1 MKDEVVVESKNAKDQ
16 EDEGSSSSSS
26 EWQIVDETPEDKAQ
40 DTMSREQLERDEET
54 LGRDRDDAM
63 AEEFDESRK
72 LVSVHR
78 TSALFCCFLQNM
90 LSVAGNVISSRRL
103 HRSPCRV

>member
-1 MKDEVVVESKNAKDQ
+1 MKFRKLFCTHIHFAKSFTIDLSIFLRASENKTAEVKDEDEVVVENENAEDQ

-26 EWQIVDETPEDKAQ
+26 EWQVVDETPEDKAQ
-40 DTMSREQLERDEET
+40 DMMSREQLEQDEET

-72 LVSVHR
+72 
-78 TSALFCCFLQNM
+78 
-90 LSVAGNVISSRRL
+90 
-103 HRSPCRV
+103 

>member
-1 MKDEVVVESKNAKDQ
+1 MKDEVVVESKNAEDQ

-26 EWQIVDETPEDKAQ
+26 EWQVVDETPEDKAQ
-40 DTMSREQLERDEET
+40 DMMSREQLERDEET

-78 TSALFCCFLQNM
+78 TNALFCCFHITKY
-90 LSVAGNVISSRRL
+90 VVCRRKCDFIPSTAWEPL
-103 HRSPCRV
+103 

>member
-1 MKDEVVVESKNAKDQ
+1 MFRVSLNKAAEMKDDHDVVVEVVVENENAEDQ

-26 EWQIVDETPEDKAQ
+26 EWQVVDEIPEDKTQ
-40 DTMSREQLERDEET
+40 DMMSREQLEQDEET

-72 LVSVHR
+72 
-78 TSALFCCFLQNM
+78 
-90 LSVAGNVISSRRL
+90 
-103 HRSPCRV
+103 